1 MHEPERTIR
10 VAIVEDRQEIREGIG
25 FLIHSTEGFSYV
37 GGFGSMEEALKKLQD
52 PLPHI
57 ILLDIELPGMSG
69 IEGARIFRD
78 KWPDVQVI
86 ILTVYEDDERIFRAL
101 CAGASGYL
109 LKKTSPAKLIDH
121 LQESMAGG
129 AVISPEV
136 AGKVISIFRKFQP
149 PEHADYHLTPHE
161 VRLLKMLVEGHTR
174 KSAAAELGS
183 SVHTVSFHMRNI
195 YRKLQV
201 HSRSKAVARALQEKL
216 V

>member
-1 MHEPERTIR
+1 MEKSPTR
-10 VAIVEDRQEIREGIG
+10 VAIVEDSHEIREGLG
-25 FLIHSTEGFSYV
+25 FLIHGTEGFTYA
-37 GGFGSMEEALKKLQD
+37 GGFGSMEEALQKLRD

-57 ILLDIELPGMSG
+57 ILLDLELPGMSG
-69 IEGARIFRD
+69 IEGARAFRD
-78 KWPDVQVI
+78 KWPEVQII
-86 ILTVYEDDERIFRAL
+86 ILTVYEDDDRIFRAL

-121 LQESMAGG
+121 LHECMAGG

-161 VRLLKMLVEGHTR
+161 LRLLKMLVEGHTR
-174 KSAAAELGS
+174 KCAAAELGS

-195 YRKLQV
+195 YRKLEV
-201 HSRSKAVARALQEKL
+201 HSRSKAVARALQDKL

>member
-1 MHEPERTIR
+1 MEDTIR
-10 VAIVEDRQEIREGIG
+10 VAIVEDSPEIREGLG
-25 FLIHSTEGFSYV
+25 FLIHSTEGFTYL
-37 GGFGSMEEALKKLQD
+37 GGFGSMEEALQRLHE
-52 PLPHI
+52 PLPQI
-57 ILLDIELPGMSG
+57 ILLDLELPGMSG
-69 IEGARIFRD
+69 IQGARVFHD
-78 KWPDVQVI
+78 KWPDIQII

-121 LQESMAGG
+121 LRESVAGG

-136 AGKVISIFRKFQP
+136 AGRVISVFRKFQP
-149 PEHADYHLTPHE
+149 PEQADYHLTPHE
-161 VRLLKMLVEGHTR
+161 LRLLKMLVEGHTR

-195 YRKLQV
+195 YRKLEV
-201 HSRSKAVARALQEKL
+201 HSRSTAVAKALQDKL